1 MASNE
6 SQTLAIYTKI
16 VLFSFAVT
24 FNISCNLT
32 VN

>member
-6 SQTLAIYTKI
+6 SQSLAIYTKI

-24 FNISCNLT
+24 FNISCNPT

>member
-6 SQTLAIYTKI
+6 SQSLAIYTKI

-24 FNISCNLT
+24 FNISYNHT